1 VGCERN
7 IERYGMKL
15 LSHLMHL
22 KDPHQILRASCLD
35 PSSFPAGYQQ
45 NNDLIREFVAVETH
59 GAMRDKK
66 IA

>member
-1 VGCERN
+1 
-7 IERYGMKL
+7 
-15 LSHLMHL
+15 MHL